1 MEEGVQCRQASLT
14 QASVSS
20 GLHRGI
26 LHWQVV
32 VMVVVLYE
40 YDQMPS
46 RARLAHLYGV
56 MQCCTM
62 GIYHQALD
70 LTACPL

>member
-26 LHWQVV
+26 LHWQVM